1 VITPKMFGDRGRK
14 RAVRLGID
22 PDRLPPGQSPTVKF
36 PVFTFRSVPAADD
49 APLSVDG
56 EVDAPFALTGDE
68 FRALP
73 RVEQVSDFHC
83 VTRWSQFDM
92 RWGGVRARDLVER
105 ARPRAC
111 ASHVVAHGL
120 DGYTT
125 NLPLSALVADDALVA
140 DTYDGAPLA
149 PEHGFPRR
157 LLVPSRYGWKSAKWL
172 VRLELLDHDEPG
184 FWERNGYHNNGDP
197 WGEERHGRWR

>member
-1 VITPKMFGDRGRK
+1 MFGDRGRR
-14 RAVRLGID
+14 RALRLGLD
-22 PDRLPPGQSPTVKF
+22 PDRLPPGQSPTTKF
-36 PVFTFRSVPAADD
+36 PVFTYGHVPEVDD
-49 APLSVDG
+49 AVLSVDG
-56 EVDAPFALTGDE
+56 EVDAPYALSGDE

-92 RWGGVRARDLVER
+92 RFEGVRARDLIAR
-105 ARPRAC
+105 ARPRPS

-125 NLPLSALVADDALVA
+125 NLPLSALLDEDALIA
-140 DTYDGAPLA
+140 DRYDGQPLT

-172 VRLELLDHDEPG
+172 SRLEILDHDEPG
-184 FWERNGYHNNGDP
+184 FWERNGYHNDGDP
-197 WGEERHGRWR
+197 WQEQRHGAWR